1 MCVHGHSSPRPRMS
15 TRHSKACRRHRITEQ
30 LWSCTNYSS
39 AAANVGTTTLCTV
52 KAGPTC
58 VLATSSRA
66 SAPAGAD
73 GGSVLVR
80 RCFACGQVR
89 CFACGRRAI
98 CTFPHAV
105 LSRILLLRYVPLAVL
120 LLQVPCVDPTV
131 RSSEVPV
138 APVAARLEPHALAQS
153 TDEGSRWRDECS
165 EGRPHTVSLL
175 SFTGG
180 IVVT

>member
-1 MCVHGHSSPRPRMS
+1 MEMCVHGHSSPRPRMS

-52 KAGPTC
+52 KAGPAC

-98 CTFPHAV
+98 SHLSTCRFVAHTPASLCTSCRTSASSAV
-105 LSRILLLRYVPLAVL
+105 RRSNRPELGGSSCACCRSTRTARTGAEHRRGLSLA
-120 LLQVPCVDPTV
+120 
-131 RSSEVPV
+131 
-138 APVAARLEPHALAQS
+138 
-153 TDEGSRWRDECS
+153 
-165 EGRPHTVSLL
+165 
-175 SFTGG
+175 
-180 IVVT
+180 